1 MRYATHLMVSVAR
14 QLKKARLRV
23 GERQVKFAARF
34 GVHQS
39 IYNRWENQKR
49 KPTAV
54 AQALIH
60 RVLAEIN
67 GQSPAS

>member
-1 MRYATHLMVSVAR
+1 MQSHMVNVAK

-49 KPTAV
+49 EPTAV
-54 AQALIH
+54 AQALIQ

-67 GQSPAS
+67 GQLPTK